1 MRTQIFNLMSP
12 MQLRPTGGN
21 IIVEPQGKETKTA
34 SGIILPDSGEKRQG
48 QGKVIAVGPGKLLEN
63 GTRQVI
69 EVKVGDTVVF
79 KQYAPDEV
87 KVDDKNYLVLS
98 ADDVMAVIE

>member
-1 MRTQIFNLMSP
+1 MFAME
-12 MQLRPTGGN
+12 LRPLGSH
-21 IIVEPQGKETKTA
+21 IIVEVQEKETKTA
-34 SGIILPDSGEKRQG
+34 SGIILPDTGEKRQG

-63 GTRQVI
+63 GSRQVM
-69 EVKVGDTVVF
+69 EVRVGETIVF